1 MFGMHLGKV
10 PVTTNFNRISLL
22 SIGQSAV
29 DADLELRVLGLFV
42 CFSFVFNFIYFEGI
56 CEEIC
61 GFIFSLAV
69 SFPLS

>member
-1 MFGMHLGKV
+1 MFGMLLGKV

-42 CFSFVFNFIYFEGI
+42 CFSVVF
-56 CEEIC
+56 
-61 GFIFSLAV
+61 
-69 SFPLS
+69 